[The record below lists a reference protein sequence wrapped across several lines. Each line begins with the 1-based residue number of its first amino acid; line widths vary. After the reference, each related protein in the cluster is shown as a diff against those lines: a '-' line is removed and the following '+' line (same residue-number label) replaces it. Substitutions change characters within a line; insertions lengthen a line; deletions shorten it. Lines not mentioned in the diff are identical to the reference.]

1 MRNRIFHLTASFFIE
16 EKKVETEQDEKVEAF
31 LSLQIMMIETCYNAP
46 LDQIPP
52 DPLAEDPDPVY
63 ESLDEI
69 CSSQGSISNILG
81 RAGKL
86 PPKV

>member
-1 MRNRIFHLTASFFIE
+1 ML
-16 EKKVETEQDEKVEAF
+16 
-31 LSLQIMMIETCYNAP
+31 LQIIMIETVESCYTVP

-52 DPLAEDPDPVY
+52 DPLVEDEDPVY
-63 ESLDEI
+63 ETLDEI
-69 CSSQGSISNILG
+69 ASSRGSISNILG